1 MLMRR
6 MVMGALACTILVPN
20 VSEAG
25 QRPEAPRKEK
35 RRPAAAAPAEEVVDL
50 PCPFVDGAELTY
62 DMTTQRAGMSYDT
75 TMVLRAHD
83 VDPTGFSLTVLTSLF
98 EINTL
103 PEAMRPFFAE
113 LEGIE
118 GVDPVLRYAFGEA
131 VQIINLDAVVGSMEP
146 IRAAFR
152 TMMTTQGQGPEATEQ
167 LIQTVLGAEAI
178 ANTTAAPISPL
189 LNNTCGE
196 IPLGVRSGT
205 VERTSP
211 LGVMPSTVTYDIQRP
226 DPQTLTV
233 AITTEADRDVLR
245 AQALSLLK
253 TQLPEG
259 TDLTAFEAEFANFE
273 LEVTETTNA
282 EVDIATGVVR
292 RYRHATIARLPGQPT
307 REDTREVRLAS
318 PR

>member
-1 MLMRR
+1 
-6 MVMGALACTILVPN
+6 
-20 VSEAG
+20 
-25 QRPEAPRKEK
+25 
-35 RRPAAAAPAEEVVDL
+35 
-50 PCPFVDGAELTY
+50 
-62 DMTTQRAGMSYDT
+62 
-75 TMVLRAHD
+75 
-83 VDPTGFSLTVLTSLF
+83 
-98 EINTL
+98 
-103 PEAMRPFFAE
+103 
-113 LEGIE
+113 
-118 GVDPVLRYAFGEA
+118 VLRYAFGEA

-152 TMMTTQGQGPEATEQ
+152 RMMTTQGQGPEATEQ

-178 ANTTAAPISPL
+178 ANTTAAPIAPL

-233 AITTEADRDVLR
+233 AITTEADIEVLR